1 MGKSM
6 EGEELFRSKT
16 DPFLE
21 QTFRS
26 SVACLNQKLKNS
38 RFPTECAICTFK
50 REEFGTDRA
59 IHIYKVSIYSF
70 VSPSSNTGSIK
81 DGPY

>member
-1 MGKSM
+1 M

-38 RFPTECAICTFK
+38 RFPIRNALFAHS
-50 REEFGTDRA
+50 REKSLELIELSIFIKLVYIVSFLLQVILDR
-59 IHIYKVSIYSF
+59 
-70 VSPSSNTGSIK
+70 
-81 DGPY
+81 